1 MKKKCLN
8 PKELFNSTQYGFS
21 QIVIAEGSR
30 MVFISGQVGWDENQ
44 KIVGKDDLK
53 KQTEK
58 AFENLKL
65 AIQKVGGTMENIVML
80 RLYLVN
86 YQQQDGVIISDAL
99 KKYFGTTSPP
109 ASTWI
114 NVQGLANEDFLIE
127 VEAQAMI

>member
-86 YQQQDGVIISDAL
+86 YQQQDGAIISDAL